1 MGTNTLTSRPNK
13 GGDHST
19 RAAGKRV
26 VGLALVAALTLAAC
40 GDNDDD
46 AADTTVPTE
55 DTSTAGTEASE
66 EESAGDTAAT
76 EPAGASGSATF
87 STAEVNVDGPIT
99 ACEIPN
105 ETDLSMTVEG
115 ENAGFRVTS
124 TGGGEVSVVVTGA
137 VEFEGTGQAT
147 VSDAGEVSV
156 AGQGSES
163 DPGATVVDFTITG
176 TINSC

>member
-1 MGTNTLTSRPNK
+1 MGTNTMTSHPNK

-40 GDNDDD
+40 GDDDD
-46 AADTTVPTE
+46 AADTTASAE
-55 DTSTAGTEASE
+55 GTSTAGTEASG

-115 ENAGFRVTS
+115 ENAGFRVAS
-124 TGGGEVSVVVTGA
+124 AGGGEVSVVVTGA